1 MLPKEIL
8 AQVRRIEIQTGRLV
22 NETFAGKYLSAFKG
36 RGMEFAQVRE
46 YTPGD
51 DIRTIDWNVTA
62 RFGKPFIR
70 EYQEERELTVI
81 LACDLSGSQFFGS
94 FDKLKREIAAE
105 LSALLAFSALRNN
118 DKVGL
123 FLFTDRIEHFIPP
136 RKGHRHALTIIRDV
150 LAYQPRNR
158 GTNIASSLDALN
170 RMLQRRCI
178 VLLVSDF
185 QDAGYEKSLRH
196 TARKHDLI
204 PIVIE
209 DPREENLPDL
219 PAYLEL
225 EDPESGA
232 RTLISGMSR
241 RSREE
246 IADRRRRART
256 ELNALFSSAGLDHI
270 SIRTDRP
277 YIDPIVRFFRER
289 SRRVLRSR

>member
-1 MLPKEIL
+1 MISKEIL

-62 RFGKPFIR
+62 RFGKPFVR

-81 LACDLSGSQFFGS
+81 IACDLSGSQFFGS
-94 FDKLKREIAAE
+94 DAKLKREVAAE
-105 LSALLAFSALRNN
+105 LSALLAFSALKNN

-123 FLFTDRIEHFIPP
+123 FLFTDRTEHFIPP
-136 RKGHRHALTIIRDV
+136 RKGHRHSLAIIRDV
-150 LAYQPRNR
+150 LAFRPKRR
-158 GTNIASSLDALN
+158 GTNIAAALDTLN
-170 RMLQRRCI
+170 RMLSRRAI

-185 QDAGYEKSLRH
+185 QDKGFEKSLRR

-204 PIVIE
+204 PVLIE
-209 DPREENLPDL
+209 DPREQSLPDL

-225 EDPESGA
+225 SDPESGET
-232 RTLISGMSR
+232 TLIDASSDSTRDTLLSR
-241 RSREE
+241 RAGEKRDLEE
-246 IADRRRRART
+246 
-256 ELNALFSSAGLDHI
+256 LFKSSGLDHI
-270 SIRTDRP
+270 SIRTDQP
-277 YIDPIVRFFRER
+277 YIDPIIRFFRER
-289 SRRVLRSR
+289 SRRFRR

>member
-1 MLPKEIL
+1 MIPKEIL

-46 YTPGD
+46 YAPGD

-62 RFGKPFIR
+62 RFGKPFVR

-94 FDKLKREIAAE
+94 GERLKREIAAE
-105 LSALLAFSALRNN
+105 VSALLAFSALKNN

-123 FLFTDRIEHFIPP
+123 FLFTDRTEHFIPP
-136 RKGHRHALTIIRDV
+136 RKGHRHALAIIRDV
-150 LAYQPRNR
+150 LAFEPRRR
-158 GTNIASSLDALN
+158 GTDIAASLDTLN
-170 RMLQRRCI
+170 RMLHRRVI

-185 QDAGYEKSLRH
+185 QDKGYENSLRR

-204 PIVIE
+204 PVVIE
-209 DPREENLPDL
+209 DPREETLPDI

-225 EDPESGA
+225 EDPETGERTLLDGRSRHTREQLRERRAKA
-232 RTLISGMSR
+232 RTA
-241 RSREE
+241 RE
-246 IADRRRRART
+246 D
-256 ELNALFSSAGLDHI
+256 LFNSTGLEYI
-270 SIRTDRP
+270 SIRTDQP
-277 YIDPIVRFFRER
+277 YIDAIVRFFRQR
-289 SRRVLRSR
+289 SRRIYR